1 MRIKNLRRVSEAL
14 FKKKTRLLH
23 LGNAENH
30 LIRNFLRNGRVRV
43 KSVFERVGLKI
54 YQKLQVPISV
64 DQRVIYGNC
73 ICRRMRWIVGRKE
86 MSGAGGQ
93 MFPDR
98 PRHEKSMERISL
110 ETSFLQKPKM
120 SLEWQ
125 FSLWYWICSKKPEIE
140 EKSHL
145 YKKSRLY

>member
-1 MRIKNLRRVSEAL
+1 MSD
-14 FKKKTRLLH
+14 
-23 LGNAENH
+23 
-30 LIRNFLRNGRVRV
+30 
-43 KSVFERVGLKI
+43 RVGLKT
-54 YQKLQVPISV
+54 YEKLLVPISV
-64 DQRVIYGNC
+64 DQRVIYGDC
-73 ICRRMRWIVGRKE
+73 ICTRMRWIVGRKE

-145 YKKSRLY
+145 LQKSRVYLYDTLFWKILLTVLILADVNFKKYKKFRDFLQFIKQHIFT